1 MMRIFSLEGP
11 LYQFMNRFWDLIK
24 LNFIW
29 LIFSLPI
36 VTIGAATLAA
46 YTVTMKMI
54 DDEEEGIF
62 KTFFKAFKSNWKQ
75 GTQMGFIHLAV
86 VYFLYLNL
94 EFLDKLEKAPVF
106 FLIAAMVIGF
116 LGLLY
121 LTYAFPLCARY
132 QNTLHKTLK
141 NSAAIAMKY
150 FVQTLILWMVVGLL
164 IFFFLFNTT
173 LLYFGLLF
181 GPTAIIFTISG
192 VSRKLFEMIEKDNGI
207 A

>member
-1 MMRIFSLEGP
+1 MRIFNLDGP
-11 LYQFMNRFWDLIK
+11 LYQFMTRFWDLIK

-36 VTIGAATLAA
+36 VTLGASTLAA
-46 YTVTMKMI
+46 YTVALKMV
-54 DDEEEGIF
+54 DDEEGGIF
-62 KTFFKAFKSNWKQ
+62 KTFLKAFLDNWKQ
-75 GTQMGFIHLAV
+75 GTIMGAIHLAV

-94 EFLDKLEKAPVF
+94 EFLNKLENAPVF

-132 QNTLHKTLK
+132 QNTIRKTLK

-150 FVQTLILWMVVGLL
+150 FVQTLILWTVVGLL
-164 IFFFLFNTT
+164 IFLFLFNTT
-173 LLYFGLLF
+173 LMYFGILF

-192 VSRKLFEMIEKDNGI
+192 VSRKLFEMIEKENGM

>member
-1 MMRIFSLEGP
+1 MRIFSLDGP
-11 LYQFMNRFWDLIK
+11 LYQFMNRFWYLIK

-29 LIFSLPI
+29 LIFSIPI
-36 VTIGAATLAA
+36 VTIGASTLAA

-54 DDEEEGIF
+54 GDEEEGIF
-62 KTFFKAFKSNWKQ
+62 KTFIKAFKSNWKQ
-75 GTQMGFIHLAV
+75 GTVMGMIHLSV
-86 VYFLYLNL
+86 LYFLYLNL
-94 EFLDKLEKAPVF
+94 EFLDKLENAPVF
-106 FLIAAMVIGF
+106 FLIAAMIIGF

-132 QNTLHKTLK
+132 QNTVVRTLK

-150 FVQTLILWMVVGLL
+150 FVQTLILWLVVGLL

-173 LLYFGLLF
+173 LLYFGILF
-181 GPTAIIFTISG
+181 GPTAVIFTISG
-192 VSRKLFEMIEKDNGI
+192 VSRKLFEMIEKENGI